1 MRHSRKS
8 RNGSATLWDPFPS
21 EGHLA
26 SWAGLCSGMNESAGK
41 KRSSRTRK
49 GSRWLRQTMVQAAWA
64 ASHTKTSY
72 LGAQYRR
79 LAFRRGRKRA
89 LVALA
94 HTILGIV
101 YHLLKKG
108 TVFID
113 LGPDYFEQRQ
123 VERLTHH
130 LVQRLERLGHK
141 VV

>member
-64 ASHTKTSY
+64 ASHTKTTY

-94 HTILGIV
+94 HTMLGIV
-101 YHLLKKG
+101 YHMLKKG

-113 LGPDYFEQRQ
+113 LRS
-123 VERLTHH
+123 RLLRATSG
-130 LVQRLERLGHK
+130 RKADAPFGSASG
-141 VV
+141 